1 MGKIGEMGV
10 KLDMSNAYDRVEW
23 DCFEKLMGKMGFHEK
38 WVNIMMRCIRYVS
51 YSIKINRKPIVILL
65 LHGVCAKGT
74 LFLPICFW
82 FEQKVY
88 LHS

>member
-38 WVNIMMRCIRYVS
+38 WVNIMMRCIWFVS
-51 YSIKINRKPIVILL
+51 YSIKINRKPMVILL
-65 LHGVCAKGT
+65 LQGVCAKGA

-82 FEQKVY
+82 FGQKVY
-88 LHS
+88 LRS

>member
-38 WVNIMMRCIRYVS
+38 MGQHYDEM
-51 YSIKINRKPIVILL
+51 YSICILL
-65 LHGVCAKGT
+65 H
-74 LFLPICFW
+74 
-82 FEQKVY
+82 
-88 LHS
+88 